1 MFRQPGWL
9 RWAGRLALMAALAAP
24 VAAAAEKYPDR
35 PIRLIVP
42 FPPGGGNDIMARFV
56 AAQVEAQVAQPV
68 VIDNRGGAN
77 GIIGTQAVA
86 NAPPDGYTLL
96 HVSSSFTINPAVYK
110 KLPFDIFRD
119 FVPVA
124 NAGIGAGYVVVV
136 NPQLPIHNPAD
147 LIAYAK
153 KNRIFYGSSGT
164 GNPIQLAAESFKV
177 HAGIEMDGVPFR
189 GTAPGLTAVIQ
200 GSVQVMFVPPGS
212 ALAFIEG
219 GQLRAIG
226 FTGERPSSDLPGV
239 PLVRDTVPTYSFT
252 GAWHG
257 WFAPAKTPD
266 AIVRR
271 LNAEVRAAVKVRKV
285 IDGLRQ
291 TGYEP
296 SDQSPE
302 EFAVFVRKDAES
314 IAEAVRA
321 AKIEPQ

>member
-1 MFRQPGWL
+1 MRRLGL
-9 RWAGRLALMAALAAP
+9 YLGVALALSAAFPA
-24 VAAAAEKYPDR
+24 VAQKYPDR

-42 FPPGGGNDIMARFV
+42 FPAGGGNDIMARYV
-56 AAQVEAQVAQPV
+56 AQQVETQLGQPV
-68 VIDNRGGAN
+68 VIDNRSGAN
-77 GIIGTQAVA
+77 GIIGSQAVA
-86 NAPPDGYTLL
+86 TAEPDGYTIL

-136 NPQLPIHNPAD
+136 DPKLPIHNPAE

-153 KNRIFYGSSGT
+153 ANHVFYGSSGT
-164 GNPIQLAAESFKV
+164 GNPIQLSTESFKV
-177 HAGIEMDGVPFR
+177 HAGVAMEAVPFR
-189 GTAPGLTAVIQ
+189 GTAPGLTAVMSGTIH
-200 GSVQVMFVPPGS
+200 VMFVPPGS
-212 ALAFIEG
+212 AMGFIEG

-226 FTGERPSSDLPGV
+226 FTGDAPSSDLPNV
-239 PLVRDTVPTYSFT
+239 PLIKDTVPGYTFT

-257 WFAPAKTPD
+257 WFAPAKTPP
-266 AIVRR
+266 AIVNR
-271 LNAEVRAAVKVRKV
+271 LNAEVRAAVKVQKV

-296 SDQSPE
+296 SNQSAE
-302 EFAVFVRKDAES
+302 EFAAFVRKDAQLM
-314 IAEAVRA
+314 AEAVRA